1 MLPWFPA
8 WCIEFEEA
16 VTDPSVMVSKI
27 NEWRPSDRW
36 FILAEEAAGSE
47 SHLWTVWY
55 STRKKEVTNSMVA
68 RDVSAEF
75 MRILSGTHQISL
87 AIERSGLS
95 SGDKRAWIV
104 HLPDIDVG
112 GSLGELSIPRS
123 TYNDADKE
131 ATRLQEHL
139 EAKLLATRPIA
150 TISGLERIGAI
161 TKGQEVENSEIES
174 LFILHSAMADM

>member
-8 WCIEFEEA
+8 WCIEFDEA
-16 VTDPSVMVSKI
+16 VTDPSVVVSKV
-27 NEWRPSDRW
+27 NEWRPNDRW
-36 FILAEEAAGSE
+36 FVLAGEAAGSE

-55 STRKKEVTNSMVA
+55 STRKKEVSDSMIA

-75 MRILSGTHQISL
+75 LRILSGTRQISL

-104 HLPDIDVG
+104 HLPDFDVG
-112 GSLGELSIPRS
+112 ESLGDLTIPRS

-131 ATRLQEHL
+131 ATRIQEHL
-139 EAKLLATRPIA
+139 GARLLATRPIA

-161 TKGQEVENSEIES
+161 DRGQQVENSEMES
-174 LFILHSAMADM
+174 LFILHAAMADM